1 MIAKAF
7 SCALLGLEAVPIQVE
22 VGILRGLPDLIMV
35 GLPDTAVRESKERV
49 RAAIGNAGFQWPCR
63 RILVNLAP
71 AHIRKEGSG
80 FDLAVAAGILKA
92 SGQLEHAELEDYVFA
107 AELSIDGSVKPIR
120 GILPIAMGMAAWP
133 QKTLVISEGN
143 LQEALYGTERVA
155 PIHHLSQTAE
165 LKALLK
171 AKGCNREIAEAR
183 TDEDVTE
190 EHHPD
195 LFLVAG
201 QQQARRA
208 LEIAAAGRHNLL
220 MTGPPGSGK
229 SLLAQC
235 LPTLLPPLSWE
246 EAIAV
251 NRIYSAAG
259 LLSKERPWIRRRPF
273 RSPHI
278 HITRT
283 GMIGGGVPFQPGEI
297 SLAQHGVLYLD
308 EISEVSRTVLEC
320 LRQPAEEGR
329 ITLSR
334 NWGTLELPADFQLVG
349 TSNPCYCGYYGDSRI
364 PCRCSAYEI
373 NRYRNK
379 LSGPMLDRIDLRI
392 SVPRVEGAELQWDE
406 GLLETS
412 AQVRQRVRKVWE
424 IQRLRRQ
431 EGHWDL
437 KGLLHALTP
446 AARQALGQ
454 VYDRQGMTARG
465 CSKLLRI
472 ARTIADLSGDD
483 SITAETLAEA
493 VHYRG

>member
-1 MIAKAF
+1 LIAKAF

-92 SGQLEHAELEDYVFA
+92 SGQLEHADLEDYVFA

-220 MTGPPGSGK
+220 
-229 SLLAQC
+229 
-235 LPTLLPPLSWE
+235 
-246 EAIAV
+246 
-251 NRIYSAAG
+251 
-259 LLSKERPWIRRRPF
+259 
-273 RSPHI
+273 
-278 HITRT
+278 
-283 GMIGGGVPFQPGEI
+283 
-297 SLAQHGVLYLD
+297 
-308 EISEVSRTVLEC
+308 
-320 LRQPAEEGR
+320 
-329 ITLSR
+329 
-334 NWGTLELPADFQLVG
+334 
-349 TSNPCYCGYYGDSRI
+349 
-364 PCRCSAYEI
+364 
-373 NRYRNK
+373 K
-379 LSGPMLDRIDLRI
+379 LWYNYHKDTMN
-392 SVPRVEGAELQWDE
+392 
-406 GLLETS
+406 
-412 AQVRQRVRKVWE
+412 
-424 IQRLRRQ
+424 
-431 EGHWDL
+431 
-437 KGLLHALTP
+437 
-446 AARQALGQ
+446 
-454 VYDRQGMTARG
+454 
-465 CSKLLRI
+465 
-472 ARTIADLSGDD
+472 
-483 SITAETLAEA
+483 
-493 VHYRG
+493 

>member
-1 MIAKAF
+1 
-7 SCALLGLEAVPIQVE
+7 
-22 VGILRGLPDLIMV
+22 MV
-35 GLPDTAVRESKERV
+35 GLPDAAVRESKERV
-49 RAAIGNAGFQWPCR
+49 RAAIGNSGFQWPCR

-80 FDLAVAAGILKA
+80 YDLAMAAGILKA
-92 SGQLEHAELEDYVFA
+92 SGQLEYVALEDYVFA

-120 GILPIAMGMAAWP
+120 GILPIAMGMEAWP
-133 QKTLVISEGN
+133 QKMLVISEEN
-143 LQEALYGTERVA
+143 HREALHGTDRVV
-155 PIHHLSQTAE
+155 PIHHLGQAAE
-165 LKALLK
+165 LKSMPKQKHDTPELAS
-171 AKGCNREIAEAR
+171 AKM
-183 TDEDVTE
+183 DEDSAQE
-190 EHHPD
+190 SRPD
-195 LFLVAG
+195 LFMVAG

-235 LPTLLPPLSWE
+235 LPTLLPPLSEE
-246 EAIAV
+246 EALAV

-278 HITRT
+278 HMTRA
-283 GMIGGGVPFQPGEI
+283 GMIGGGIPFQPGEI

-308 EISEVSRTVLEC
+308 EISEMSRTVLEC

-364 PCRCSAYEI
+364 PCRCASYEV
-373 NRYRNK
+373 NRYQNK
-379 LSGPMLDRIDLRI
+379 LSGPMLDRLDLRI
-392 SVPRVEGAELQWDE
+392 SVPRVEGAEFQWGE
-406 GLLETS
+406 GLPETS
-412 AQVRQRVRKVWE
+412 AQVRQRVQTVWE
-424 IQRLRRQ
+424 IQRTRRQ
-431 EGHWDL
+431 
-437 KGLLHALTP
+437 KGLWDIQPLLRSLTS
-446 AARQALGQ
+446 AARQYLGQ
-454 VYDRQGMTARG
+454 VYDQQGMTARG
-465 CSKLLRI
+465 YSKLLRI
-472 ARTIADLSGDD
+472 ARTIADLGGEEA
-483 SITAETLAEA
+483 ITAEALAEA